1 MKKILLLSALFIFA
15 CSSAQNITVLNKMV
29 ESNQSLVGL
38 NNEFFTINRVYNDK
52 GTTLCYDIK
61 ILKVDMV
68 DFIKNNMS
76 KNDFINDIKKAET
89 PNHPQSLLNY
99 NIILKYNYFFNN
111 QIVKSFSILPYEWGI
126 ASDENLD
133 MKAHKN
139 LEKVIENNEK
149 VIENNEKKLIP
160 QAPQP
165 QFIEPTLDKLPNTK
179 TYSSLNPQF
188 QLKQFKRK
196 YDFGQKKD
204 LPKEQ
209 KLGYYPNG
217 KLKYESN
224 TIDGIRQGLTVVYY
238 ESGQIK
244 GTMNYVDGKMQGE
257 YVEFYKSGGIQTKVN
272 LVNEKP
278 QGEKISYYESGNI
291 QSKVNFVDGISQG
304 ESISYYESG
313 KINMKMTFLDGK
325 TEGEVLGY
333 YESGEIEFRINY
345 SGGVKKGEEI
355 IYYKNGGIK
364 EYTVN

>member
-1 MKKILLLSALFIFA
+1 MKKLLLLSSLLVFA
-15 CSSAQNITVLNKMV
+15 FSYAQNITELNKLV
-29 ESNQSLVGL
+29 ESNQSLVGF

-68 DFIKNNMS
+68 DFIRNNMS
-76 KNDFINDIKKAET
+76 NNDFINDIKKAET

-111 QIVKSFSILPYEWGI
+111 QIVKSFSISPYEWGV

-133 MKAHKN
+133 MNAHKN
-139 LEKVIENNEK
+139 LEKVIENNNK
-149 VIENNEKKLIP
+149 VIENNKKKLIAEA
-160 QAPQP
+160 QY
-165 QFIEPTLDKLPNTK
+165 IEPTLDELFKKNP
-179 TYSSLNPQF
+179 YSNLNPKF
-188 QLKQFKRK
+188 KLKQFKRK

-224 TIDGIRQGLTVVYY
+224 TIDGIRQGLTVFYY

-257 YVEFYKSGGIQTKVN
+257 YVEFYKSGVIQSKVN

-278 QGEKISYYESGNI
+278 QGEKINYYESGNI
-291 QSKVNFVDGISQG
+291 QSKVNFTDGISQG

-313 KINMKMTFLDGK
+313 EISIKMTFLDGK
-325 TEGEVLGY
+325 TEGELLGY

-345 SGGVKKGEEI
+345 AGGVKKGEEI
-355 IYYKNGGIK
+355 IYYKNGEIQ